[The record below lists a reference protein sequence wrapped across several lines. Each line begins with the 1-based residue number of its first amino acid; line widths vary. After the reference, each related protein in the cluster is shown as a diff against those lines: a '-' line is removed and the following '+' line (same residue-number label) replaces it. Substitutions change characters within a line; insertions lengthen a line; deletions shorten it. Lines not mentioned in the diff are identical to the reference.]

1 MEIRVTARGATR
13 LLARHPWVY
22 RSDLVAAPERA
33 GIYPVWGPRG
43 LLALA
48 LFNPQS
54 EIAVR
59 AFHFGP
65 AADPLAT
72 LLANL
77 DQAIKRRSAAR
88 QAQPHGAFRLVHGEG
103 DFLPGLVI
111 DAYGPYAVLQA
122 NAAAWEPLLPQ
133 VAQRLLDAGLEGVL
147 ARHDARSR
155 RLEGLP
161 EEGGVLAGSLPPS
174 VWVEEGEI
182 RYRVDLLEGQK
193 TGAYIDQRDNRLR
206 LASFTGQRALDVFS
220 YHGSFALH
228 LAGFA
233 EVTAVDSSQ
242 PALERAQE
250 NAKASGRTLN
260 TVQANAFEFLRE
272 QERQKQRYDLIVL
285 DPPALAK
292 QRRDLERA
300 RAAYKELNLRAFK
313 LLAPG
318 GILATASCSHH
329 LAEPDFYQMLSQ
341 AAADAHRSVCLL
353 ERRSQGWDHP
363 VLLNVPETHYL
374 KLALLEILG

>member
-1 MEIRVTARGATR
+1 MEIRVSVRGAAR

-22 RSDLVAAPERA
+22 RSDVLAAPQQA
-33 GIYPVWGPRG
+33 GLYPVWGPRG
-43 LLALA
+43 FLALA

-59 AFHFGP
+59 AFRFAP
-65 AADPLAT
+65 AADLVAA
-72 LLANL
+72 LLQNL
-77 DQAIKRRSAAR
+77 DQALQGRQKAR
-88 QAQPHGAFRLVHGEG
+88 QEQPRGAFRLVHGEG
-103 DFLPGLVI
+103 DFLPGLII

-133 VAQRLLDAGLEGVL
+133 VAQRLLDWGIQGVL
-147 ARHDARSR
+147 ARHDLRSR

-161 EEGGVLAGSLPPS
+161 EEGGVLAGELPPS
-174 VWVEEGEI
+174 VWVEEGEV

-206 LASFTGQRALDVFS
+206 LAAFSGNRALDVFS

-228 LAGFA
+228 LDQFA

-242 PALERAQE
+242 AALERAQE
-250 NAKASGRTLN
+250 NARASSRRLD

-313 LLAPG
+313 LLSPG

-329 LAEPDFYQMLSQ
+329 LAEPDFYQMLMQ
-341 AAADAHRSVCLL
+341 AAADAHRSVRLL